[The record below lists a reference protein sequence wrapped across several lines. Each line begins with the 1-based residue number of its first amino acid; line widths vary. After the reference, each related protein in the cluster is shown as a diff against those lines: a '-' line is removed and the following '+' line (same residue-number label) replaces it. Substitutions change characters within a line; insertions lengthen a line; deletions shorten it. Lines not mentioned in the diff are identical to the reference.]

1 MAALFHDLVVA
12 ADAAGATAKRL
23 EKAAILGAY
32 LERLDEADLPIAA
45 RFLAGR
51 PFPAHDARTLNV
63 GGAALIAV
71 ICTLAGLPPEEY
83 GALHVRHGD
92 IGDVA
97 AAVLP
102 ATPPVPG
109 APLTLADVQAAY
121 DEIAATAGTTA
132 KAALVRNLVARAIP
146 AEARYLIKIAT
157 GEMRTGVKESLI
169 EDTLARLYG
178 APL

>member
-1 MAALFHDLVVA
+1 
-12 ADAAGATAKRL
+12 
-23 EKAAILGAY
+23 
-32 LERLDEADLPIAA
+32 
-45 RFLAGR
+45 
-51 PFPAHDARTLNV
+51 
-63 GGAALIAV
+63 
-71 ICTLAGLPPEEY
+71 
-83 GALHVRHGD
+83 

-97 AAVLP
+97 AEILP

-132 KAALVRNLVARAIP
+132 KAEKLRNLVARATP

-178 APL
+178 APLAEVQGANMLLGDTGAVALHARHGMLAAAGLELFHPL